1 MRALLKCIHSTSYDT
16 GSLSLYRR
24 VVKCLKMSTRRGRV
38 AQWTTRR
45 STEPKIAG
53 SNPAVVANI
62 FISSNEKAQKNI
74 IIKAQI
80 AWKIQLSLSKQQ
92 K

>member
-1 MRALLKCIHSTSYDT
+1 MRALLKSIHSTSYDT

-24 VVKCLKMSTRRGRV
+24 VLKRLNLSSRRGRV

-53 SNPAVVANI
+53 SNPAVVDNI
-62 FISSNEKAQKNI
+62 FISSNEKAQKNV
-74 IIKAQI
+74 IIKTQVD
-80 AWKIQLSLSKQQ
+80 WKIQLSLSKQQ